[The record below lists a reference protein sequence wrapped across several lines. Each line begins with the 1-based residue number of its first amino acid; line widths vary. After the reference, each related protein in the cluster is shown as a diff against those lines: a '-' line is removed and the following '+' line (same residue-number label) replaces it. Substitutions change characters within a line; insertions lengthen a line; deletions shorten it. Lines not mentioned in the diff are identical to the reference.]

1 MSGFTFQII
10 FNPTFA
16 KNNNLTD
23 PKVMIPDDKINISIK
38 KIHIQ
43 KYIFFG
49 GIILFV
55 VKVIAFYI
63 TNSVGILSDALEST
77 VNIITGFITLK
88 ALQFSAKP
96 RDEDH
101 PYGHG
106 KVELITASIEGI
118 LIGVAGI
125 MIITEA
131 INRLGKPP
139 LVTKM
144 DVGIALMFITAIAN
158 YVMGS
163 YSVKMGKKH
172 HSISLISGGQHLIS
186 DTYTTLALIGGL
198 VVFYITGYHW
208 VDSFLAI
215 FFGIF
220 IMYIGYNVLKSTVNG
235 LMDEADIS
243 ALDALVTTLHKQ
255 RNPSW
260 INIHKLTYL
269 KFGHVSH
276 VDFHLTLPWYYNIEE
291 ASEQIM
297 NLKNIIRTELPE
309 EDVDISIQSEPC
321 KPNMCHQCSLL
332 CKERKYEF
340 TRSTEWTTEQ
350 IVGKNI
356 YNIHS

>member
-1 MSGFTFQII
+1 MS
-10 FNPTFA
+10 NPSST
-16 KNNNLTD
+16 
-23 PKVMIPDDKINISIK
+23 KIK
-38 KIHIQ
+38 IQ
-43 KYIFFG
+43 KYIFVG

-55 VKVIAFYI
+55 VKVLAFYL

-77 VNIITGFITLK
+77 VNMITGFITLK
-88 ALQFSAKP
+88 ALQFAAKP

-131 INRLGKPP
+131 ISRLGQPP
-139 LVTKM
+139 RVIKM
-144 DVGIALMFITAIAN
+144 DIGIILMLFTAVAN
-158 YVMGS
+158 YAMGN
-163 YSVKMGKKH
+163 YSEKMGKKYQ
-172 HSISLISGGQHLIS
+172 SISLISGGKHLMS

-198 VVFYITGYHW
+198 LIFYFTGYQW

-220 IMYIGYNVLKSTVNG
+220 ILYLGFNVLKSTING
-235 LMDEADIS
+235 LMDEADSEAIN
-243 ALDALVTTLHKQ
+243 ALVAKLSNL
-255 RNPSW
+255 RNPLW

-276 VDFHLTLPWYYNIEE
+276 VDFHLTLPWYFNIKDS
-291 ASEQIM
+291 SEQIT

-321 KPNMCHQCSLL
+321 TPNMCHQCKLDCL
-332 CKERKYEF
+332 ERKHRF
-340 TRSTEWTTEQ
+340 TQAREWTTEQ

-356 YNIHS
+356 YSLTSQSNIDA